1 VFSARVSRHAGADA
15 KVGIETG
22 AMTPWLVH
30 GLRSAGLNVQCLDA
44 RRVKD
49 ALQMQLN
56 KNDEN
61 DAKGLA

>member
-1 VFSARVSRHAGADA
+1 VISARVSRHADADA
-15 KVGIETG
+15 NVGIETG

-30 GLRSAGLNVQCLDA
+30 GLRSAGLNIQWLDA

-56 KNDEN
+56 EN

>member
-1 VFSARVSRHAGADA
+1 VISARVSRHAGAGA
-15 KVGIETG
+15 KVGIKTG

-30 GLRSAGLNVQCLDA
+30 GLRSAGLNVQSLDA

>member
-1 VFSARVSRHAGADA
+1 M
-15 KVGIETG
+15 GIETG

-30 GLRSAGLNVQCLDA
+30 GLRSAGLNVQSLDA